1 MSALPPTDSTVAA
14 IRKRVAGWRQSGERI
29 GCVPTMGALHS
40 GHLALVETARRS
52 ADRVIVSV
60 FVNPTQFAPTEDF
73 GAYPR
78 DLAGDLAKLASV
90 GADAVF
96 APATGEMYP
105 EGFATQVSVGG
116 PSAGLETD
124 FRPHFFAG
132 VATVVSKLL
141 IAVGPDVAVF
151 GEKDFQQLLVVRRL
165 VADLGLPVEIVGH
178 PVERE
183 ADGLALSSRNAYLSP
198 AERAIAPAIHAAL
211 AEAAAAIRSG
221 AAPAGALAAARERLT
236 ASGFLVDYVDLRSA
250 TDLSPAG
257 PGSTGPLRLLAAARV
272 GRTRLIDN
280 VAV

>member
-1 MSALPPTDSTVAA
+1 
-14 IRKRVAGWRQSGERI
+14 
-29 GCVPTMGALHS
+29 MGALHA
-40 GHLALVETARRS
+40 GHLALVRNARRS

-78 DLAGDLAKLASV
+78 DLDGDLGKLASV

-96 APATGEMYP
+96 APTTPEMYP
-105 EGFATQVSVGG
+105 AGFSTEIRVGG

-132 VATVVSKLL
+132 VATVVAKLL
-141 IAVGPDVAVF
+141 VAVGPDVAVF

-165 VADLGLPVEIVGH
+165 VADLRLPVGIIGH

-183 ADGLALSSRNAYLSP
+183 PDGLALSSRNAYLSP
-198 AERAIAPAIHAAL
+198 AERATAPTLHAAL
-211 AEAAAAIRSG
+211 AAAATSIR
-221 AAPAGALAAARERLT
+221 AGADADATLAAARARL
-236 ASGFLVDYVDLRSA
+236 ADAGFVVDYVELRNA
-250 TDLSPAG
+250 ADLSPVDRT
-257 PGSTGPLRLLAAARV
+257 STGPLRLLAAARL

-280 VAV
+280 IAV